1 MDAVGR
7 VRAET
12 QETEGTENMRT
23 RSQLRPVQNR
33 LIDEMKTSE
42 GVLIVLGMGGGKTAC
57 ALTAIVDLLD
67 AGMIRAAI
75 VVAPKRVA
83 LSTWPREIDV
93 WEHLHG
99 LSIGIMG
106 GNEAKR
112 ASVLRERHDVYVCG
126 IDNLPW
132 LIDELK
138 SLPDHPALDQLVI
151 DEMSRFKNPRGARAK
166 ALNKFASR
174 FGAIWGLTGT
184 PRPGGWED
192 LWMPLQ
198 IISKGRAWGMSFDP
212 WRMRY
217 FEPLDFHGRKWR
229 VREASLPYL
238 RSVIDDWAVTIP
250 SSETVDVPFV
260 SGPDYDII
268 VPLSR
273 AAREDA
279 DSMERELMIQLG
291 REGTLSDIDPGDDAA
306 IVALSQ
312 AVASGK
318 LSQIMQGYVY
328 SEGEAVQHYD
338 AGKTDALVDFVA
350 ALDGE
355 PLILC
360 YWYQEDLA
368 TLQELWPDMPHL
380 GAGVSDKRSDQ
391 IIEDWNAG
399 RLPLLALHPASAGHG
414 LNLQFG
420 GARML
425 WYAMPWSPELYAQ
438 TVKRLA
444 RPGQTK
450 PVFVH
455 RLLADH
461 PYEQLRLRRVEEKID
476 AEKEFVTSLK
486 EI

>member
-1 MDAVGR
+1 
-7 VRAET
+7 
-12 QETEGTENMRT
+12 MRT
-23 RSQLRPVQNR
+23 RDQLRPVQLR
-33 LIDEMKTSE
+33 LVDEMMGSE
-42 GVLIVLGMGGGKTAC
+42 GVVIVLGMGGGKTAC
-57 ALTAIVDLLD
+57 ALTAIRDLID
-67 AGMIRAAI
+67 AGSIRAAI
-75 VVAPKRVA
+75 VIAPKRVA

-93 WEHLHG
+93 WEHLRG
-99 LSIGIMG
+99 LDIGVLRG
-106 GNEAKR
+106 TAAQR
-112 ASVLRERHDVYVCG
+112 AATLRERHDVYVCG

-132 LIDELK
+132 LVDELK
-138 SLPDHPALDQLVI
+138 GLGDHPGLDQLVI
-151 DEMSRFKNPRGARAK
+151 DELSRFKNPRGSRAK
-166 ALNKFASR
+166 ILNKFSSH
-174 FGAIWGLTGT
+174 FGSIWGLTGT

-198 IISKGRAWGMSFDP
+198 IISKARAWGMTFDP
-212 WRMRY
+212 WRQRH
-217 FEPLDFHGRKWR
+217 FEALDFHGRKWAIR
-229 VREASLPYL
+229 PDAIPRL
-238 RSVIDDWAVTIP
+238 RAIVDDWTVTIP
-250 SSETVDVPFV
+250 ATDTVDVPFV
-260 SGPDYDII
+260 SGPGHDVI
-268 VPLSR
+268 VPLSD
-273 AAREDA
+273 AARADA
-279 DSMERELMIQLG
+279 ESLERELMIHLG
-291 REGTLSDIDPGDDAA
+291 RVGTLVDIDPGDDAV

-318 LSQIMQGYVY
+318 MSQIMQGYVY
-328 SEGEAVQHYD
+328 RDGEAVQHYD
-338 AGKTDALVDFVA
+338 TGKADALVDFVA

-355 PLILC
+355 PLIIC

-368 TLQELWPDMPHL
+368 TLQEMWSDMPHL
-380 GAGVSDKRSDQ
+380 GAGVSDKKADQ

-399 RLPLLALHPASAGHG
+399 KLPLLALHPASAGHG

-455 RLLADH
+455 RMLSDH

-476 AEKEFVTSLK
+476 AQQDFIDSLK